1 MQMRI
6 SPFVG
11 PRSVIAATL
20 LLVVLVLSGCTA
32 ERHWG
37 GSSRTGEGG
46 KIKIGLVTKTES
58 NPYFVKLRD
67 AARAAAD
74 AHGAEVLA
82 LAGRFDGDNEGQVT
96 AIENLVRQG
105 VSGILITPS
114 STGGVLGAI
123 KSARQQGVIVIALD
137 TATEPET
144 VVDAT
149 FATNNKQAGVLLG
162 QYIKARMGDTPP
174 QILAMDLDPSASVGI
189 ARHNGFLEG
198 MGLPLDTP
206 AVIGTALTQGDQS
219 KAQQAMENLLQR
231 VGGQVNVVYN
241 INEPAARGAYQALK
255 EKGLAGKVLVGAI
268 DGGCQG
274 VQNVKDGEF
283 VATVM
288 QFPKKMAEE
297 GVNAVVKYAQT
308 GTKPSGFNDTGATL
322 ITDKP
327 LPGLKSQDSTWGA
340 QNCWG

>member
-1 MQMRI
+1 MRT
-6 SPFVG
+6 S
-11 PRSVIAATL
+11 PRSATAATL
-20 LLVVLVLSGCTA
+20 LLVLLVLSGCTA

-37 GSSRTGEGG
+37 GSNRTGEGG

-67 AARAAAD
+67 AARASAD
-74 AHGAEVLA
+74 AHGAEVIA
-82 LAGRFDGDNEGQVT
+82 LAGKFDGDNEGQVT

-162 QYIKARMGDTPP
+162 QYIKARMGNTPP

-231 VGGQVNVVYN
+231 SAAQVNVVYN
-241 INEPAARGAYQALK
+241 INEPAARGAYQALAGV
-255 EKGLAGKVLVGAI
+255 GLTSKVLVGAI
-268 DGGCQG
+268 DGSCSGIAD
-274 VQNVKDGEF
+274 VKAGKF

-288 QFPKKMAEE
+288 QFPKKMAED
-297 GVNAVVKYAQT
+297 GVSAVVDAVHT
-308 GTKPSGFNDTGATL
+308 GKHPSGFHDTGATL
-322 ITDKP
+322 ITDQP
-327 LPGLKSQDSTWGA
+327 IPGIASQDSTWGA
-340 QNCWG
+340 ANCWG

>member
-1 MQMRI
+1 MRT
-6 SPFVG
+6 SSFVG
-11 PRSVIAATL
+11 PRSVIAAAL
-20 LLVVLVLSGCTA
+20 LLVLLVLSGCTA

-123 KSARQQGVIVIALD
+123 KSARQQGVVVIALD

-162 QYIKARMGDTPP
+162 QYIKARMGNTPP

-231 VGGQVNVVYN
+231 SAAQVNVVYN
-241 INEPAARGAYQALK
+241 INEPAARGAYQALAGA
-255 EKGLAGKVLVGAI
+255 GLTSKVAG
-268 DGGCQG
+268 GGHRR
-274 VQNVKDGEF
+274 
-283 VATVM
+283 
-288 QFPKKMAEE
+288 
-297 GVNAVVKYAQT
+297 
-308 GTKPSGFNDTGATL
+308 
-322 ITDKP
+322 
-327 LPGLKSQDSTWGA
+327 
-340 QNCWG
+340 